1 MRELTPR
8 WPPVLRR
15 ARARRAKIGAMM
27 RRACAAIAVL
37 ATTVALAAA
46 GAPAAA
52 LPTTDLALALRFRPL
67 LFFDAAERWR
77 PLDVDR
83 FLAEPG
89 IQACPPIGTGAC
101 TPFTSV
107 AQLTPAVAYLDLRGS
122 NPEGEDAAAPDVATC
137 PKSLPFLRD
146 CDLRGRSKIYAH
158 VVRARTRVAID
169 YWWFLRYNAFS
180 VDEHEG
186 DWEGVTV
193 IVDRAGRR
201 VLEVHYAA
209 HADVWRYD
217 PGVPLFAGRHVVAYV
232 AQGGHPAYPRRCLGG
247 CRQTDA
253 TLPEAPFDGRAPWV
267 GNTARG
273 CQDRCVRLFPTGRNG
288 ITPASWNAWDG
299 RWGATY
305 APAFLPPLTP
315 SFQARF
321 RHPFAA
327 KRSHRRVFHRPG
339 PFIY

>member
-1 MRELTPR
+1 MAAM
-8 WPPVLRR
+8 VRR
-15 ARARRAKIGAMM
+15 ASALI
-27 RRACAAIAVL
+27 AIL
-37 ATTVALAAA
+37 ATAASLAAVA
-46 GAPAAA
+46 TAAASPAA
-52 LPTTDLALALRFRPL
+52 DLALALKFRPFL
-67 LFFDAAERWR
+67 LFDSAERWR

-89 IQACPPIGTGAC
+89 IQACPPLTQSPSARC

-137 PKSLPFLRD
+137 PKSLPRLRD

-158 VVRARTRVAID
+158 VVRARRRVAID

-186 DWEGVTV
+186 DWEGITV

-217 PGVPLFAGRHVVAYV
+217 PGVPLLSGRHVLAYV
-232 AQGGHPAYPRRCLGG
+232 AQGDHSAYPHRCQGG

-273 CQDRCVRLFPTGRNG
+273 CQDRCVSLFPTGRDG
-288 ITPASWNAWDG
+288 VTPASWNAWDG

-305 APAFLPPLTP
+305 APAFPPPLTP

-327 KRSHRRVFHRPG
+327 KRSHRRVFQRPG